1 MCSMHMPGCV
11 GCVSALHV
19 PAATRLQQHTPKTK
33 TKQTKIHSDEC
44 TAWHTWHAE
53 KTSLGKA
60 HTHTHTQAWRVK
72 GAHACCG
79 DDAPAA
85 PARTHARTHAR
96 TCSTQ
101 RPDQGAKEKK
111 KGGKGVTRRKRKKK
125 GRGQGVQLVRLHWIG
140 TISGRAPPPDALP
153 CTAPAPKR
161 GQGRW
166 VVREEERD
174 EVICCGQGTEQKG
187 EGEAGEQSTVHQE
200 NAQKQPPAN
209 AHASAMH
216 CHTPAMVA

>member
-1 MCSMHMPGCV
+1 MPGCV

-85 PARTHARTHAR
+85 PARMHMQHTATGPG
-96 TCSTQ
+96 CE
-101 RPDQGAKEKK
+101 GKEKR
-111 KGGKGVTRRKRKKK
+111 GKGVTRRKRKKK
-125 GRGQGVQLVRLHWIG
+125 KEGGKECSWCACIGLAPSQGVRPH
-140 TISGRAPPPDALP
+140 PLP
-153 CTAPAPKR
+153 CLP
-161 GQGRW
+161 
-166 VVREEERD
+166 
-174 EVICCGQGTEQKG
+174 
-187 EGEAGEQSTVHQE
+187 
-200 NAQKQPPAN
+200 
-209 AHASAMH
+209 
-216 CHTPAMVA
+216 